1 MFSVTATVRT
11 ILDNWYFNT
20 HNLQIDVTSHCNA
33 RCAFCVRQQDG
44 TAQTK
49 PELELKHFDTTLWDR
64 LVSKDT
70 RGWFIKELTLNGNW
84 GDPMMH
90 PTLVEMLD
98 KFAHYHPETQ
108 LFMHTNGSMRST
120 EFWNDLAESFRKFT
134 NHTVIFAVDGMKD
147 THSIYRVRTN
157 WDKILENIKSFTN
170 NKGRARVVMTV
181 FKHNIH
187 QIKQVEEIAK
197 ECGCIEFETRES
209 HGAHTIQDGV
219 VLEHIEVEAYQT
231 RLGNDDYSMSD
242 NRDFGLFSDIKIKNS
257 KSKCPWY
264 NQRQVQID
272 PWGTVWPCCHTSL
285 FGRHFNNINIETS
298 VDSSFVSAR
307 KDNNLEN
314 KTLREI
320 LNNQWYEK
328 TLKKAVDSASW
339 KICRETCGVS
349 K

>member
-49 PELELKHFDTTLWDR
+49 PDLELKHFDESIWDR
-64 LVSKDT
+64 LVSEDT

-90 PTLVEMLD
+90 PNLVEMLD

-120 EFWNDLAESFRKFT
+120 EFWNDLAGSFRKFT
-134 NHTVIFAVDGMKD
+134 NHTVVFAVDGMKD

-157 WDKILENIKSFTN
+157 WDKILENISAFSN
-170 NKGRARVVMTV
+170 AKGRARVMMTV
-181 FKHNIH
+181 FEHNKH
-187 QIKQVEEIAK
+187 QVDLVEKVARD
-197 ECGCIEFETRES
+197 CGAIEFETRMS
-209 HGAHTIQDGV
+209 HGEHTIQDGV
-219 VLEHIEVEAYQT
+219 ELKRIEYNTFQKK
-231 RLGNDDYSMSD
+231 LGNDNWSMSD
-242 NRDFGLFSDIKIKNS
+242 NRDFIIWDDMKIERS
-257 KSKCPWY
+257 QSKCPWY

-272 PWGTVWPCCHTSL
+272 PWATVWPCCHTSL
-285 FGRHFNNINIETS
+285 FGIDYNGIELDIN
-298 VDSSFVSAR
+298 VDNSFGSAR
-307 KDNNLEN
+307 SDNNLEN